1 MPISIDKFYQDSV
14 TCDVVDMD
22 ACHILLGRPWQPDV
36 DATHRGK
43 RNVYVF
49 LWKGKW
55 VAMKPIPHIPKPTK
69 EEESKF
75 LSICTRG
82 VFLTESKETK
92 QRFALVVKEEVVP
105 PSDIP
110 KEITPLLD
118 EF

>member
-22 ACHILLGRPWQPDV
+22 ACHILLGRPWQHAV

-43 RNVYVF
+43 KNVYMF
-49 LWKGKW
+49 LWKGKR
-55 VAMKPIPHIPKPTK
+55 VAMTPLPYISKPAK

-75 LSICTRG
+75 LSICTRV

-92 QRFALVVKEEVVP
+92 
-105 PSDIP
+105 
-110 KEITPLLD
+110 
-118 EF
+118 